1 MPNPE
6 GWAAPDGA
14 GIKYLS
20 DEEVRRFFAAAEA
33 NPDSALR
40 ARDLCLFKLMLH
52 FGLRCAEANLLQ
64 TSSVNFKV
72 DPAQLHVVRVKE
84 KHWRTDPKTGEKI
97 HIEKARRS
105 DHYPLSDSDTALIKA
120 WLKLRAK
127 FTKAKDGPLF
137 VTIQGR
143 PVTANYIYHITARYG
158 AKAGIEGLYPH
169 QLRHTCAIRMAIKGY
184 SAYEIKERLGHASI
198 LSSEVY
204 CNLRGPERQ
213 RMHLRANRAVEGDD
227 DD

>member
-1 MPNPE
+1 MTDNPN

-14 GIKYLS
+14 GIKYLT
-20 DEEVRRFFAAAEA
+20 DDEVRKFFAAVEA

-52 FGLRCAEANLLQ
+52 FGLRCAEAHLLQ
-64 TSSVNFKV
+64 TDSVNFKV

-84 KHWRTDPKTGEKI
+84 RHWRTDPASGEKV

-105 DHYPLSDSDTALIKA
+105 DHYPLSDSDTTLIKA
-120 WLKLRAK
+120 WLKARAK
-127 FTKAKDGPLF
+127 FTKEPGPLF

-143 PVTANYIYHITARYG
+143 PITANYIYHITQRY
-158 AKAGIEGLYPH
+158 ADSAGIEGLYPH
-169 QLRHTCAIRMAIKGY
+169 QFRHTAAIRMAIKGS

-204 CNLRGPERQ
+204 VNLRGPERQ
-213 RMHLRANRAVEGDD
+213 KMHLRANRAVEGDD